1 MSSTP
6 HTPHHDA
13 RPLDGILVVAL
24 EQAVAAPYCSS
35 RLADAGA
42 RVIKVERPEGDFA
55 RGYDRAVHGESSYWV
70 WINRGKESIALNL
83 KQDDDLQLL
92 ERMLAQ
98 ADVFIQ
104 NLAPGATERLG
115 IGSAALRERH
125 PRLIT
130 CDISGYGDEGKFFGL
145 KAYDLLVQAESGLV
159 AISGAPGEWGR
170 IGVSVCDITA
180 GMNALIGIQQA
191 LMQRTR
197 TGQGSGVKVSLFG
210 SAAEL
215 MSVPYLQTRYG
226 GKAPERVGLKHP
238 TIAPYGAFT
247 CADGR
252 DIVISIQNEREWADF
267 CKLVLRRPELLD
279 DVRCQG
285 NAARVEH
292 RAFVDGAV
300 AEVFAT
306 LTSATVVDRLTEA
319 QTAFGQINSVY
330 DLIQHPQLRTSRMPV
345 HGREIDVPTS
355 PWGVEWDG
363 NRFAAAPAL
372 NEHGSTIRQEFG
384 SRVKAGE
391 DSLA

>member
-6 HTPHHDA
+6 SPSTH

-83 KQDDDLQLL
+83 KQSEDLALL
-92 ERMLAQ
+92 QSMLAQ

-104 NLAPGATERLG
+104 NLAPGATDRMG
-115 IGSAALRERH
+115 IGSAALRARH
-125 PRLIT
+125 PKLIT
-130 CDISGYGDEGKFFGL
+130 CDISGYGDDGRFFGL

-159 AISGAPGEWGR
+159 SISGAPGEWGR
-170 IGVSVCDITA
+170 IGVSVCDISA

-191 LMQRTR
+191 LMQRVR
-197 TGQGSGVKVSLFG
+197 TGKGSGVKVSLFG

-215 MSVPYLQTRYG
+215 MSVPYLQARYG

-252 DIVISIQNEREWADF
+252 DIVISIQNEREWTDF
-267 CKLVLRRPELLD
+267 CHIVLQRPELLQD
-279 DVRCQG
+279 ARCQG

-292 RAFVDGAV
+292 RAFVDGVV
-300 AEVFAT
+300 AQVFGSLGSGA
-306 LTSATVVDRLTEA
+306 VVDRLTEA
-319 QTAFGQINSVY
+319 QTAFGQVNSVY
-330 DLIQHPQLRTSRMPV
+330 DLIQHSQLRTRRMPV
-345 HGREIDVPTS
+345 QGRDVEIPAS
-355 PWGVEWDG
+355 PWGVEWDSE
-363 NRFAAAPAL
+363 RFAASPAL
-372 NEHGSTIRQEFG
+372 DANGAALRAEFG
-384 SRVKAGE
+384 GPLTAG
-391 DSLA
+391 AQAMG